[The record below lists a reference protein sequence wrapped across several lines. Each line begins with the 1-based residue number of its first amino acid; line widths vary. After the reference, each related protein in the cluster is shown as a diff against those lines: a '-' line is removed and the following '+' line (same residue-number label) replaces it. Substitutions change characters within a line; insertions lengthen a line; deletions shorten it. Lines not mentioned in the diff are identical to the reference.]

1 MVNKRGGDIL
11 LIYLL
16 LVIVLL
22 FWLISYIFTKKD
34 ILSLPSIFCGTF
46 IISILFAIP
55 NLEKWN
61 FDMGERT
68 FETIFLGIVS
78 FCISFFIIYYLFIIK
93 NKKLKYMEEYTPV
106 HITKKNLYF
115 FIILQVITAFL
126 VYMEIS
132 KIAAIYGMTDSLA
145 DKILAY
151 RVNYVMEGD
160 MDAKLPSYI
169 EWLYGF
175 TYFGTY
181 ILIYK
186 IACDYYNKI
195 KVDKKYILIIII
207 EIMISFLFGN
217 RGFSV
222 NLLIY
227 LSILYYIFYLRKSSW
242 VININK
248 ITIFKIGIF
257 IAVALVLF
265 PTLGAYIIGRAD
277 EDILN
282 EDMIVY
288 VWDILSIYIG
298 APLKLL
304 DLYLYTDY
312 TEVSSMPLGFST
324 FQSIYSWIALKLNIV
339 NWQVANLGLEFR
351 TDNFSFLG
359 NVYTTFRPFITDFGF
374 IGVIIFT
381 SIMGVFSAIFYYLI
395 KYKKSLWN
403 RSNIDYY
410 TIFYGYLFYQILFSF
425 FANRFYNNIF
435 SFNMIKTIILCFVF
449 EYIFIK
455 SRNEEKS

>member
-1 MVNKRGGDIL
+1 M
-11 LIYLL
+11 
-16 LVIVLL
+16 L

-68 FETIFLGIVS
+68 FGVIFLGILS

-93 NKKLKYMEEYTPV
+93 NKNLKYMKRYSPIC
-106 HITKKNLYF
+106 ITKKKIYLF
-115 FIILQVITAFL
+115 LIVQIITALL
-126 VYMEIS
+126 VYIEIS
-132 KIAAIYGMTDSLA
+132 KIAALYGMTDSLA
-145 DKILAY
+145 EKILAY

-160 MDAKLPSYI
+160 IDAKLPSYV

-175 TYFGTY
+175 SYFGTY

-186 IACDYYNKI
+186 MACDYYNKI
-195 KVDKKYILIIII
+195 KVPQIYILVVSIEVII
-207 EIMISFLFGN
+207 SLLFGN
-217 RGFSV
+217 RGFSI

-242 VININK
+242 AINIK
-248 ITIFKIGIF
+248 KVTIIKFGI
-257 IAVALVLF
+257 VMVGALVLF
-265 PTLGAYIIGRAD
+265 PTLGAYIIGRTND
-277 EDILN
+277 DFFDR
-282 EDMIVY
+282 DMMLY
-288 VWDILSIYIG
+288 VWDNLSIYIG

-312 TEVSSMPLGFST
+312 TDVSNMPLGFAT
-324 FQSIYSWIALKLNIV
+324 FQNIYSWIALKLNII
-339 NWQVANLGLEFR
+339 NWQVTNLGLEFR
-351 TDNFSFLG
+351 TDNFAFLG
-359 NVYTTFRPFITDFGF
+359 NVYTTFRPFMMDFGF
-374 IGVIIFT
+374 IGVIVFT
-381 SIMGVFSAIFYYLI
+381 SFMGAFSAIFYYLI
-395 KYKKSLWN
+395 KYKRSLWN

-435 SFNMIKTIILCFVF
+435 SFNMIKTIILCFIF

-455 SRNEEKS
+455 SRNEEKL

>member
-1 MVNKRGGDIL
+1 M
-11 LIYLL
+11 IYLL
-16 LVIVLL
+16 LVIILL

-34 ILSLPSIFCGTF
+34 ILSLPNIFCGTF

-55 NLEKWN
+55 NLERWN

-68 FETIFLGIVS
+68 FETISLGIVS

-93 NKKLKYMEEYTPV
+93 NKKLKCMEKYTPV
-106 HITKKNLYF
+106 HITEKRLYF
-115 FIILQVITAFL
+115 FIILQIITAFL
-126 VYMEIS
+126 LYMEIS

-160 MDAKLPSYI
+160 IDAKLPSYI

-186 IACDYYNKI
+186 MACDYYNKI
-195 KVDKKYILIIII
+195 KVEKKYILIIII

-242 VININK
+242 AVNIK
-248 ITIFKIGIF
+248 KATIIKFGIAM
-257 IAVALVLF
+257 IVALILF
-265 PTLGAYIIGRAD
+265 PTLGAYIVGRTSD
-277 EDILN
+277 DFFDR
-282 EDMIVY
+282 DMMFY
-288 VWDILSIYIG
+288 VWDNLSIYIG

-312 TEVSSMPLGFST
+312 TDVSNMPLGFAT
-324 FQSIYSWIALKLNIV
+324 FQSIYSWMALKLNIV
-339 NWQVANLGLEFR
+339 NWQVTNFGLEFR

-359 NVYTTFRPFITDFGF
+359 NVYTTFRPFMMDFGF
-374 IGVIIFT
+374 IGVVVFT
-381 SIMGVFSAIFYYLI
+381 SFMGAFSAVFYYLI
-395 KYKKSLWN
+395 KYKRSLWN

-425 FANRFYNNIF
+425 FSNRFYSNIF
-435 SFNMIKTIILCFVF
+435 SLNMIKTIILCFVF

-455 SRNEEKS
+455 RRSEEKL

>member
-1 MVNKRGGDIL
+1 M

-16 LVIVLL
+16 LVIIML

-68 FETIFLGIVS
+68 FGVIFLGILS

-93 NKKLKYMEEYTPV
+93 NKNLKYMKRYSPIC
-106 HITKKNLYF
+106 ITKKKIYLF
-115 FIILQVITAFL
+115 LIVQIITALL
-126 VYMEIS
+126 VYIEIS
-132 KIAAIYGMTDSLA
+132 KIAALYGMTDSLA
-145 DKILAY
+145 EKILAY

-160 MDAKLPSYI
+160 IDAKLPSYV

-175 TYFGTY
+175 SYFGTY

-186 IACDYYNKI
+186 MACDYYNKI
-195 KVDKKYILIIII
+195 KVPQIYILVVSIEVII
-207 EIMISFLFGN
+207 SLLFGN
-217 RGFSV
+217 RGFSI

-242 VININK
+242 AINIK
-248 ITIFKIGIF
+248 KVTIIKFGI
-257 IAVALVLF
+257 VMVGALVLF
-265 PTLGAYIIGRAD
+265 PTLGAYIIGRTND
-277 EDILN
+277 DFFDR
-282 EDMIVY
+282 DMMLY
-288 VWDILSIYIG
+288 VWDNLSIYIG

-312 TEVSSMPLGFST
+312 TDVSNMPLGFAT
-324 FQSIYSWIALKLNIV
+324 FQNIYSWIALKLNII
-339 NWQVANLGLEFR
+339 NWQVTNLGLEFR
-351 TDNFSFLG
+351 TDNFVFLG
-359 NVYTTFRPFITDFGF
+359 NVYTTFRPFMMDFGF
-374 IGVIIFT
+374 IGVIVFT
-381 SIMGVFSAIFYYLI
+381 SFMGAFSAIFYYLI
-395 KYKKSLWN
+395 KYKRSLWN

-435 SFNMIKTIILCFVF
+435 SFNMIKTIILCFIF

-455 SRNEEKS
+455 SRNEEKL